1 MKNTNK
7 PMILIIEDDLSI
19 RNLMAITLETHN
31 YSFETAKNGSE
42 GMMITLSYK
51 PDVIILDLGLPDID
65 GVEIIK
71 KVRSFSATPII
82 VVSARGED
90 KDKIQALDEGADDY
104 ITKPFSV
111 DELLARIRV
120 ALRRVKAEE
129 QYQQATQ
136 RSFQNAWLKV
146 DYLSQCVWVDQK
158 EVHLTPIE
166 YKLLYLLTQN
176 VGRVLTYNFILKEVW
191 GVQDNDS
198 SALRVFMTTLRKK
211 IDKKSAP
218 VQMIQTHMGVG
229 YRMLQIDETD
239 QQ

>member
-31 YSFETAKNGSE
+31 YSFETAKNGNE

-129 QYQQATQ
+129 QYQKATQ

-229 YRMLQIDETD
+229 YRMLQIDGTD